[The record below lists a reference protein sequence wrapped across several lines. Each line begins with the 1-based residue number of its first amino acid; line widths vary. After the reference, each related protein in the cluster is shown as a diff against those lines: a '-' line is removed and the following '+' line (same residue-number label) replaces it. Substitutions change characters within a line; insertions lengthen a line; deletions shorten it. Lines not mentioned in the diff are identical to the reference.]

1 MQPSTRR
8 PRSSWRTVRTLI
20 GLAGLAAVPWLTGCD
35 RAHHESQPEA
45 PTFGR
50 AGALAIQDLGTLPDG
65 RASGATGV
73 NARGQVVGTSAT
85 ASGVHAFLWDGAMHD
100 LGTLGGTNSFGTA
113 LNAQGQVGGWSETP
127 SSGCRPFLWDRGA
140 MQDLGGLGGDLV
152 TPGACPGAFGSIVLN
167 ARGQAA
173 GIGATASGAQ
183 HAFLWDGRAMLDLG
197 SGYSGDPYGRDFSLA
212 VAINNAGT
220 VAGFCCFRM
229 EGGHASIWDGG
240 TLRDLGTLGGVAS
253 GARAMND
260 AGHVVGFSATGVA
273 NTHAFLWDGTTMHD
287 LGALGGPRAYSDAV
301 AINARD
307 QVAGQSFTA
316 SGNTHAFFWDGAE
329 LRDLGTLPGG
339 DYSQATAMNDAGQ
352 VVGFSYTVPE
362 DYSSRHAFLW
372 DGTTMYD
379 LGTLGGKASE
389 AVAINNAG
397 DIVGFAEN
405 AAGEQHAALWR
416 VP

>member
-1 MQPSTRR
+1 
-8 PRSSWRTVRTLI
+8 
-20 GLAGLAAVPWLTGCD
+20 
-35 RAHHESQPEA
+35 
-45 PTFGR
+45 
-50 AGALAIQDLGTLPDG
+50 
-65 RASGATGV
+65 
-73 NARGQVVGTSAT
+73 
-85 ASGVHAFLWDGAMHD
+85 
-100 LGTLGGTNSFGTA
+100 
-113 LNAQGQVGGWSETP
+113 
-127 SSGCRPFLWDRGA
+127 
-140 MQDLGGLGGDLV
+140 
-152 TPGACPGAFGSIVLN
+152 
-167 ARGQAA
+167 
-173 GIGATASGAQ
+173 
-183 HAFLWDGRAMLDLG
+183 
-197 SGYSGDPYGRDFSLA
+197 
-212 VAINNAGT
+212 
-220 VAGFCCFRM
+220 
-229 EGGHASIWDGG
+229 
-240 TLRDLGTLGGVAS
+240 
-253 GARAMND
+253 
-260 AGHVVGFSATGVA
+260 
-273 NTHAFLWDGTTMHD
+273 MHD
-287 LGALGGPRAYSDAV
+287 LGALGGPRAYSEAV

-307 QVAGQSFTA
+307 QAAGQSFTA